1 MFNSTNELE
10 WGIIRYTRGVRLV
23 RTIPYKET
31 LEIEFKSDEKLYP
44 DRDLIEEIVG
54 MANTAGGTLYLGVE
68 DNGDITGVHKK
79 HKDAIGVTALIA
91 NSTVPPIAVRAEVIN
106 EENYD
111 VLKIE
116 VPRSRS
122 IVATSSGKILRRRI
136 KADGSPEVIPMYPYE
151 IPSRLSE
158 LGLLDFSAQ
167 PLPGATVEDLDPNQ
181 RVRLRRIIQ
190 TRQGGEKNLLTLSD
204 DELDIALHLV
214 TRVGDSYVPTVT
226 GILLIGKEERISE
239 LMPTAKSA
247 FQVLEGT
254 NIRMNEESN
263 KPLLELFENYETYLK
278 AWNPERETEYGL
290 FRIPIPEFDWAAF
303 REGVVNAFCHRD
315 YTILGSVRVLIDDE
329 GLSISNPGGFIDGV
343 NLKNLLTV
351 EPHGRNP
358 ALADAMKRIGL
369 AEKTGRGI
377 DRIFEGSIVF
387 GRPWPDY
394 SDSTSRTVKLFIQR
408 AKADLPFAKFVADEQ
423 NRQGKPLSI
432 YTLMIL
438 SVMNMERRVTVDRI
452 VDITNLS
459 ENKVR
464 SAVEKLI
471 EQGLVEAS
479 GRGKDRSFI
488 LGAKIYKENKET
500 IQYVRQTDIDS
511 IRYPELVMKLANT
524 QNGFITKQDVAD
536 LLKITASQAYRI
548 IKKLQNEG
556 RLELL
561 CGGKHAKYKVTE

>member
-1 MFNSTNELE
+1 M
-10 WGIIRYTRGVRLV
+10 
-23 RTIPYKET
+23 RTIPYKEA

>member
-1 MFNSTNELE
+1 M
-10 WGIIRYTRGVRLV
+10 

-54 MANTAGGTLYLGVE
+54 MANTAGGALYLGVE
-68 DNGDITGVHKK
+68 HNGDITGVHKK

-315 YTILGSVRVLIDDE
+315 YTIPGSVRVLIDDE

-452 VDITNLS
+452 VDVTNLS

-500 IQYVRQTDIDS
+500 IKYVRQTDIDS